1 MQETTGFATREV
13 DSVLEF
19 FNSPMAAVCVSVLQ
33 DVVLNISDSVASAYV
48 ACARENRAN
57 IPVNGGIVRGEDT
70 GAVVRIPPFRDALG
84 IRLKSTR
91 SLEKFRNEAAMRLWL
106 ERNYYDVR
114 AMYEDWH
121 KLWGMNEN
129 GEVSNSTRWR
139 DANKFIL

>member
-1 MQETTGFATREV
+1 
-13 DSVLEF
+13 
-19 FNSPMAAVCVSVLQ
+19 MAAVCVSVLQ

-70 GAVVRIPPFRDALG
+70 GAVVRVPQFRDALG